1 MFDKLERQLP
11 KIVIA
16 PSFIAVIIFVYGFIA
31 WTAWVSLTKSKLM
44 PRYEIVGFYQYER
57 LFDSPRWEV
66 AFSNMF
72 ILDLRCFEFSD
83 LFECVDVSYLLQDCH
98 FI

>member
-31 WTAWVSLTKSKLM
+31 WTAWVSYKVK
-44 PRYEIVGFYQYER
+44 I
-57 LFDSPRWEV
+57 D
-66 AFSNMF
+66 A
-72 ILDLRCFEFSD
+72 
-83 LFECVDVSYLLQDCH
+83 
-98 FI
+98 